1 VVVTYVIIVYDIAQE
16 RVNKVCQFL
25 RQYLNWIQNSVFE
38 GDISESKLEKIRHGI
53 KGIIEKNEDSVIFYV
68 LSNKK
73 LLRKDVIGMEKN
85 TPSTL
90 I

>member
-1 VVVTYVIIVYDIAQE
+1 MVVTYVIIVYDIAQE

>member
-1 VVVTYVIIVYDIAQE
+1 MYVIIVYDVAQE